1 MGKIIIL
8 DETSSHPVQL
18 IGKMS
23 GICYGSD
30 ITNETKNY
38 KRGLDCL
45 ENNHGRTLESVD
57 IYMILNGYS
66 AKLAREFYTHIGGSP
81 MRLQASTRYID
92 YAKKGLPYVIP
103 PKIAVNEKAKQ
114 LYIDTIEAIENA
126 AFSLEEDFGIAKEDA
141 SMLFPLAMESKFVVK
156 CNLRMLIDMS
166 HQRMCNRAFWE
177 YRQLMRDLCDA
188 LAARDE
194 EWKYIIDNYMKP
206 KCDILGYCPETF
218 GCGRKPKKEEKI

>member
-30 ITNETKNY
+30 ITNEAKNY

-57 IYMILNGYS
+57 IYMILEGYS
-66 AKLAREFYTHIGGSP
+66 AKTVREFYTHIGGSP
-81 MRLQASTRYID
+81 MRLQSSTRYID
-92 YAKKGLPYVIP
+92 YAKKGLPCIIP
-103 PKIAVNEKAKQ
+103 PKI
-114 LYIDTIEAIENA
+114 EAIPEAKKIFTDTLNVIATAANRLENE
-126 AFSLEEDFGIAKEDA
+126 FNIEKEDA

-156 CNLRMLIDMS
+156 CNLRMLIEMS

-177 YRQLMRDLCDA
+177 YRQLMRDLCKA
-188 LAARDE
+188 LKARDS
-194 EWKYIIDNYMKP
+194 EWEYIIDTYMKP
-206 KCDILGYCPETF
+206 KCDILGYCSERF
-218 GCGRKPKKEEKI
+218 SCGRRPKKEDKI